1 MQSVDIST
9 TSSGAPA
16 LPMNAF
22 WRTIRSYILWQ
33 HERGT
38 LHYDVM
44 VTLILVFIFA
54 TPYWINYND
63 KPVPRNL
70 HQTDVIVTADAQ
82 GGLVYEI
89 SGNAITPGDDSSVQV
104 QLRRI
109 IAPISGAVT
118 IVKYEAVTDRKGKAQ
133 SYRVWV
139 KREE

>member
-1 MQSVDIST
+1 VDIST
-9 TSSGAPA
+9 TNSGVPA

-44 VTLILVFIFA
+44 VTLILIFIFA

-70 HQTDVIVTADAQ
+70 HQTDVIVAADAQ
-82 GGLVYEI
+82 GGLIYEI
-89 SGNAITPGDDSSVQV
+89 SGSTITQGDDASVQA

-118 IVKYEAVTDRKGKAQ
+118 ILKYETVTDRKGRVQ

-139 KREE
+139 KRDE

>member
-1 MQSVDIST
+1 
-9 TSSGAPA
+9 
-16 LPMNAF
+16 MNAF

-44 VTLILVFIFA
+44 VTLILIFIFA

-70 HQTDVIVTADAQ
+70 HQTDVIVAADAR
-82 GGLVYEI
+82 GGLIYEI
-89 SGNAITPGDDSSVQV
+89 SGSTISPGDDASVQA

-118 IVKYEAVTDRKGKAQ
+118 ILKYETVTDRKGRVQ

-139 KREE
+139 KRDE

>member
-1 MQSVDIST
+1 
-9 TSSGAPA
+9 
-16 LPMNAF
+16 MNAF

-44 VTLILVFIFA
+44 VTLILIFIFA

-70 HQTDVIVTADAQ
+70 HQTDVIVTADGQ

-89 SGNAITPGDDSSVQV
+89 SASAITSGDDASVQA
-104 QLRRI
+104 QLQRI

-118 IVKYEAVTDRKGKAQ
+118 IVKYEAANDREGKAQ

-139 KREE
+139 KRKD